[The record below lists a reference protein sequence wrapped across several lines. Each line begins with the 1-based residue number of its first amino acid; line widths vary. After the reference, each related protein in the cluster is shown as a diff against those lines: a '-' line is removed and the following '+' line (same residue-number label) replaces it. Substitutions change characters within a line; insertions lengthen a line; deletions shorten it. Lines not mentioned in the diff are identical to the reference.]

1 MKVGTLIKDKYHDNI
16 YVIVGEEACHKESK
30 YSLLK
35 TVKLWDFKRNI
46 FVYPVRRIVESDYEI
61 LST

>member
-1 MKVGTLIKDKYHDNI
+1 VKVGTLIKGKYDDNI
-16 YVIVGEEACHKESK
+16 YVIVGEEACYKESS
-30 YSLLK
+30 YPFLK